1 MRFYRFFEPKHS
13 SATTFRRRA
22 TAIVCIALIAGCSTT
37 HYRESADREAYGI
50 LKAKAPL
57 VLGTVDDFD
66 IGPVLPP
73 ELERLPV
80 LDPAPVSIAVPKT
93 VLDEDGN
100 PKLDEVGNLVL
111 GEEVEEVD
119 ALAFLGKEAAK
130 AERGSHILT
139 LDDALEI
146 AFSYS
151 RTYKTQREQLYSAAL
166 RLTLE
171 RDRYSSIFSGTV
183 SGNYSRSTT
192 DVVKDNAIGANI
204 NRPPAWDAALQ
215 QLTGTSETI
224 FRDYAEV
231 VAAAAAVSGADTTSV
246 EIMNERNVS
255 ANTNVGVNWLMKS
268 GARLGLNLTSNFLR
282 FLTGN
287 SRESTASSLA
297 GSFVQP
303 LLPGATKR
311 VNVENLTQAERD
323 MLYSLRQFTRFRQQ
337 FAVSI
342 ATQYYTVLQS
352 RFSVDIGYRSLKTT
366 RRRLYRLQAFADVDQ
381 GTSADVRRFTSN
393 VLNSESAWIRSITSY
408 SNQLDQFKIS
418 LGLSTDAPLVLDNGE
433 MDRLRERG
441 LRHPTGI
448 TTEEAIEVAMVTRLD
463 LLTTADQVEDADRRL
478 YIAARN
484 LLPDL
489 DLVATASV
497 STEPGRN
504 QPLDFDWQRIRWSV
518 GIDADLGLERKSERN
533 SFVSA
538 QIAFQQASRDLD
550 LARDNL
556 KFDVRNRWRQLELD
570 RRNYDIQTASLEN
583 SISDVEEQE
592 LRQDIGQGN
601 PINLEDAIINRSIAE
616 NSVIGALV
624 SHTTTVLDFWA
635 DLGILY
641 IREDGQWSTPG
652 HNYEKQVAAA
662 QEPSAAVNS
671 LDPEQSF

>member
-1 MRFYRFFEPKHS
+1 M
-13 SATTFRRRA
+13 
-22 TAIVCIALIAGCSTT
+22 
-37 HYRESADREAYGI
+37 
-50 LKAKAPL
+50 
-57 VLGTVDDFD
+57 
-66 IGPVLPP
+66 
-73 ELERLPV
+73 
-80 LDPAPVSIAVPKT
+80 
-93 VLDEDGN
+93 
-100 PKLDEVGNLVL
+100 
-111 GEEVEEVD
+111 
-119 ALAFLGKEAAK
+119 
-130 AERGSHILT
+130 
-139 LDDALEI
+139 
-146 AFSYS
+146 
-151 RTYKTQREQLYSAAL
+151 
-166 RLTLE
+166 
-171 RDRYSSIFSGTV
+171 
-183 SGNYSRSTT
+183 
-192 DVVKDNAIGANI
+192 
-204 NRPPAWDAALQ
+204 
-215 QLTGTSETI
+215 
-224 FRDYAEV
+224 
-231 VAAAAAVSGADTTSV
+231 
-246 EIMNERNVS
+246 
-255 ANTNVGVNWLMKS
+255 
-268 GARLGLNLTSNFLR
+268 
-282 FLTGN
+282 
-287 SRESTASSLA
+287 
-297 GSFVQP
+297 
-303 LLPGATKR
+303 
-311 VNVENLTQAERD
+311 TQAERD

-366 RRRLYRLQAFADVDQ
+366 RRSLDRLQAFADVDQ

-418 LGLSTDAPLVLDNGE
+418 LGE